1 MGLVVKASYIRCLV
15 IAGISMRFRGAK
27 RRGDALKSSFRLA
40 RQAAKG
46 VPVFMETG
54 VLNI

>member
-46 VPVFMETG
+46 VPVFMETR
-54 VLNI
+54 VLTI